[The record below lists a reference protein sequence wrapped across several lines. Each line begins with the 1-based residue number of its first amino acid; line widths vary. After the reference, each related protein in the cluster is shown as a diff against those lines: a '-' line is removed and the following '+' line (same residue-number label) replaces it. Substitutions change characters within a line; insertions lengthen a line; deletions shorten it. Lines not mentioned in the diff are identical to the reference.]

1 MNPIVRRVISL
12 LTTCTLMVCLVGSGY
27 VVVSTFDFPTQFLS
41 QAYSTNE
48 YNGLTDEEMTEL
60 AVATKRYT
68 FNDNDRAALYTKIAQ
83 VNQRAA
89 DQGFPGALGGLEGK
103 STAEQ
108 EALIATNGNESY
120 VLTPDALDHLDDC
133 YRVAQGAAPILLGAF
148 VASMVGLLILV
159 FGVRP
164 KQQRLRTLGWVF
176 LMAGALVL
184 LMFMVLGAWIA
195 LDFAGFFAVFHSLFF
210 AAGTWTFDVSSLLI
224 SMYPTEFWVG
234 MGAFWLGTTIL
245 LSILSIIIGITLRR
259 RLLQMRSQA

>member
-12 LTTCTLMVCLVGSGY
+12 LTTCMLMVCLVGSGY
-27 VVVSTFDFPTQFLS
+27 VVVSTFDFPTQLLS

-68 FNDNDRAALYTKIAQ
+68 FNDNDRAALYNKLAQ

-103 STAEQ
+103 STSEQ
-108 EALIATNGNESY
+108 EALIALNGNESY

-133 YRVAQGAAPILLGAF
+133 YRVAVAATPVLWVAFIGSILGVLVLA
-148 VASMVGLLILV
+148 VGV
-159 FGVRP
+159 KP
-164 KQQRLRTLGWVF
+164 KAQRFRTLGSVF
-176 LMAGALVL
+176 LGAGALVL
-184 LMFMVLGAWIA
+184 LLFILLGAWIA

-234 MGAFWLGTTIL
+234 MGTFWLGTTIL

-259 RLLQMRSQA
+259 RSLQMRSQA